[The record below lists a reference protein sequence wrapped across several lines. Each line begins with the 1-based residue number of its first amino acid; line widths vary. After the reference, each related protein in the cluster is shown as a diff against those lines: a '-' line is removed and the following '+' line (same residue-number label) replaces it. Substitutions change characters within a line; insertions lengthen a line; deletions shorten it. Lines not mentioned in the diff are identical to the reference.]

1 MNITASSDMEFEE
14 VAEASEYIHTEVG
27 EEAEIFWGTSVDDKM
42 GDEMRVT
49 VIATGIGKES
59 EEVEPLTETLRG
71 KIRDI
76 TPSDLDK
83 IIDYDE
89 PTFIRHKKAVGESSG
104 AIYRGNSGTIVTESA
119 LDVPTFLRRKA
130 D

>member
-1 MNITASSDMEFEE
+1 
-14 VAEASEYIHTEVG
+14 
-27 EEAEIFWGTSVDDKM
+27 M
-42 GDEMRVT
+42 GDDMRVT
-49 VIATGIGKES
+49 VIATGIGKEAES
-59 EEVEPLTETLRG
+59 EEPIVEKLRG

-76 TPSDLDK
+76 TPDDLDK

-104 AIYRGNSGTIVTESA
+104 ALYRGVNRATDMDSE

>member
-1 MNITASSDMEFEE
+1 
-14 VAEASEYIHTEVG
+14 VG
-27 EEAEIFWGTSVDDKM
+27 EDAEIFWGTSVDDNM

-49 VIATGIGKES
+49 VIATGIGNES
-59 EEVEPLTETLRG
+59 ETEDPLTETLRG

-76 TPSDLDK
+76 TPGDLDK

-89 PTFIRHKKAVGESSG
+89 PTFIRQKKAVGESSG
-104 AIYRGNSGTIVTESA
+104 ATYRGTSGTIVSDSE